1 MQQHAS
7 PRVGVL
13 AYAFALCALF
23 APVSA
28 VAQAPDTLHIR
39 LDTAIWRAL
48 DVSPEI
54 GVTASKVDFAQAR
67 AQQARAS
74 RFATEFSLQTA
85 HAAAPGLRNLPDGVP
100 EDRLYLYPDV
110 QNDWESLRPLN
121 RFETSLVQPLYTWGA
136 LKGSIEAARQGVR
149 VEEASATEKKIEVA
163 LRTGTL
169 YYNLLLARQLV
180 LLTAQAGDIVEQAKS
195 EIRRLL
201 DEGAE
206 DVDDADLFKVRIT
219 EQEFLRRVVEVEQ
232 GLRTAQSALARQM
245 LLPEGA
251 LPEPEEIVLEP
262 MPFVL
267 DSLSVYL
274 DRALKN
280 RPELRQAEAGVAA
293 REAQVKVA
301 RADYFPQLFLGVE
314 SRITLASGRYRQS
327 NAYVN
332 DPYMGRSLRAG
343 LGMRLPLNMAQTR
356 AKVAQA
362 KAQHNEVRHQMAA
375 ARQLILFGVEAA
387 WRNVVTARAAM
398 EAQNEALTISGE
410 WLRTEQINFDL
421 DLGDTE
427 NLVDAV
433 RANLELKAIY
443 YERVRA
449 FNIAVLRLWA
459 ETGWTS
465 PGAPALERDNPE

>member
-1 MQQHAS
+1 MQPYAS
-7 PRVGVL
+7 RRAGALLYV
-13 AYAFALCALF
+13 FALF
-23 APVSA
+23 VPVSA
-28 VAQAPDTLHIR
+28 VAQTPDTLHIR
-39 LDTAIWRAL
+39 LETAIRRAL
-48 DVSPEI
+48 DASPEI
-54 GVTASKVDFAQAR
+54 GVTASKIDFAQAR
-67 AQQARAS
+67 ERLARAS

-85 HAAAPGLRNLPDGVP
+85 HAAAPGLRNLPAGVSK
-100 EDRLYLYPDV
+100 EHLYLYPEV

-149 VEEASATEKKIEVA
+149 AEEASASKKKIEVA
-163 LRTGTL
+163 LRTGAL

-206 DVDDADLFKVRIT
+206 DVDDADLFKVLIT

-232 GLRTAQSALARQM
+232 GLRTAQSALARQL

-251 LPEPEEIVLEP
+251 LPEPEEILLEP
-262 MPFVL
+262 IPFAL
-267 DSLSVYL
+267 DSLDTYL
-274 DRALKN
+274 RMAVKS
-280 RPELRQAEAGVAA
+280 RPEIRQAEAGLAA
-293 REAQVKVA
+293 REAQVKIA
-301 RADYFPQLFLGVE
+301 RADYFPQLFLGVD
-314 SRITLASGRYRQS
+314 SKITLTSGRHRQT
-327 NAYVN
+327 NAFIN
-332 DPYMGRSLRAG
+332 DPYLGRSIRTGVG
-343 LGMRLPLNMAQTR
+343 LRLPLNMAQTR
-356 AKVAQA
+356 ARVAQA
-362 KAQHNEVRHQMAA
+362 KAQRNEVRHQMTA
-375 ARQLILFGVEAA
+375 ARQLILFEAEAA
-387 WRNVVTARAAM
+387 WRNVVATRAAM

-433 RANLELKAIY
+433 RANLELKAAY

-449 FNIAVLRLWA
+449 FNIAVLELWA
-459 ETGWTS
+459 ETGWTG
-465 PGAPALERDNPE
+465 PGAPVLYRVDLE

>member
-1 MQQHAS
+1 MQRYAS
-7 PRVGVL
+7 RRVGAL
-13 AYAFALCALF
+13 LYAFALF
-23 APVSA
+23 VPVSA
-28 VAQAPDTLHIR
+28 VAQTPDTLHIR
-39 LDTAIWRAL
+39 LETAIRRAL
-48 DVSPEI
+48 DRSPEV
-54 GVTASKVDFAQAR
+54 GVAASKTDFAQAR
-67 AQQARAS
+67 AQLARAS

-100 EDRLYLYPDV
+100 RDQLYLYPEV

-136 LKGSIEAARQGVR
+136 LKGAIEAARQGVR
-149 VEEASATEKKIEVA
+149 VEEASTSQKKIDVA

-180 LLTAQAGDIVEQAKS
+180 RLTAQAGDIVEQAKS

-206 DVDDADLFKVRIT
+206 DVDDADLFKVLIT

-232 GLRTAQSALARQM
+232 GLRTAQSALARQL

-251 LPEPEEIVLEP
+251 LPEPEDMVLEP
-262 MPFVL
+262 MPFAL
-267 DSLSVYL
+267 DSLNAYL
-274 DRALKN
+274 RMAAKR
-280 RPELRQAEAGVAA
+280 RPEIRQAEAGLAA
-293 REAQVKVA
+293 REAQVRVA
-301 RADYFPQLFLGVE
+301 RADYFPQLFLGVD
-314 SRITLASGRYRQS
+314 SKITLTGGRHRQT
-327 NAYVN
+327 NAFAN
-332 DPYMGRSLRAG
+332 DPYLGRSVRTG
-343 LGMRLPLNMAQTR
+343 VGVRLSLNMAQTR

-362 KAQHNEVRHQMAA
+362 KARRNEVRHQMTA
-375 ARQLILFGVEAA
+375 ARQLVLFEAEAA
-387 WRNVVTARAAM
+387 WRNVVATRAAM

-433 RANLELKAIY
+433 RANLELKAAY

-449 FNIAVLRLWA
+449 FNVAVLRLWA
-459 ETGWTS
+459 ETGWS
-465 PGAPALERDNPE
+465 APGAPALDHADAE